1 VRCYGLRAALLA
13 VLLCAAL
20 VAIASLWLGLVG
32 AAVVSALIVALGWIT
47 YFHSE
52 RAVLTAVGA
61 RQVSEVERPE
71 LHRLVRELAR
81 SARLPMPRL
90 FVSPTAQPNI
100 LTVGYGPRSAAVCCT
115 EGLLAELSP
124 AELRAVLAHEI
135 AHVTRGDVLV
145 SSSSAGL
152 ASLVAVCPLSALLV
166 LQIAS
171 PPARE
176 YGADIDGA
184 LLTGEPLALASAL
197 RKIESGAATEP
208 LRRRGP
214 LAAASYLMIACPF
227 PPRGL
232 GRLLRSH
239 PPIGERVRRLE
250 GLAGMAGT
258 SPRLAAPL
266 AAVSGS

>member
-1 VRCYGLRAALLA
+1 VRYYVLRAALLA
-13 VLLCAAL
+13 AAL
-20 VAIASLWLGLVG
+20 CVVPVVIVALWLGLG
-32 AAVVSALIVALGWIT
+32 CAAVVSALLIALGWIT
-47 YFHSE
+47 YFHAE
-52 RAVLTAVGA
+52 RAVLTALRA

-71 LHRLVRELAR
+71 LYRLVRELAR

-90 FVSPTAQPNI
+90 FISPATQPNI

-115 EGLLAELSP
+115 DGLLKLLSP
-124 AELRAVLAHEI
+124 GELRAVLAHELS
-135 AHVTRGDVLV
+135 HVSRRDVAV
-145 SSSSAGL
+145 SSWSAGL
-152 ASLVAVCPLSALLV
+152 VSLVAVCPLAALLL

-197 RKIESGAATEP
+197 RTIDSRAAILP

-214 LAAASYLMIACPF
+214 LAAASHLMIACPF
-227 PPRGL
+227 SPRGL

-239 PPIGERVRRLE
+239 PPTGERVRRLE
-250 GLAGMAGT
+250 SLAGVAGT
-258 SPRLAAPL
+258 GPR
-266 AAVSGS
+266 